1 VSFAF
6 SFARCA
12 YGCLCV
18 HDCMWRVCKCVCERV
33 VILVMPDGD
42 GVGVGEREEMMSK
55 GEVKNMIK
63 GGR

>member
-1 VSFAF
+1 
-6 SFARCA
+6 
-12 YGCLCV
+12 
-18 HDCMWRVCKCVCERV
+18 
-33 VILVMPDGD
+33 MPDGD